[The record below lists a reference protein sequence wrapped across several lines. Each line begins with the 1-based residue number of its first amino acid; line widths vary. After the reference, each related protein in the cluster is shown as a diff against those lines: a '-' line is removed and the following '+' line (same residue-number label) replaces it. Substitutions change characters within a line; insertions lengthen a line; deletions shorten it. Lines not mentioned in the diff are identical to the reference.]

1 LRVVK
6 LAARAIADKGLTGCH
21 TVKSKKIATMEE
33 FALAVGLSR
42 PTVSKYFHDSA
53 SVRVKTR
60 TKIETALKQTG
71 FRPNIFAVNL
81 NRRRSKIIG
90 LIVPDPTD
98 PFYMTLA
105 RHIETAATEA
115 GYLALVLSSNGSP
128 EIEARA
134 IETIKSLNVAGAI
147 ISPLGEKSQRSK
159 LKSLGREIPLVYIDA
174 PLDDEG
180 PFVGTNNQQSMA
192 LITEYLCRSGDLP
205 TYFDTP
211 IVNRNARDR
220 REAYVATMQR
230 RNLEPRF
237 ANIPTYDKWDFE
249 QVSFELA
256 VGMLRDGSFPTRTIL
271 CSNDRVAFGV
281 LAAMYQAGLKVGHG
295 PKCDY
300 RVAGHDN
307 QRLSAFTCPPLTTVS
322 QDTDEM
328 GRIAL
333 ELLFSRIDQDQT
345 DNGSGQKNERILL
358 NAELV
363 LRKSA

>member
-1 LRVVK
+1 
-6 LAARAIADKGLTGCH
+6 
-21 TVKSKKIATMEE
+21 MEE

-42 PTVSKYFHDSA
+42 PTVSKFFHDPT
-53 SVRVKTR
+53 SVRPKTR
-60 TKIETALKQTG
+60 TKIEASLKQTG

-81 NRRRSKIIG
+81 NRRRTKIIG

-105 RHIETAATEA
+105 RRIETEATEA

-147 ISPLGEKSQRSK
+147 ISPLGEKSQRAK
-159 LKSLGREIPLVYIDA
+159 LKSLGKEMPLVYIDS
-174 PLDDEG
+174 PLDEEG
-180 PFVGTNNQQSMA
+180 PFVGTNNQQSIA
-192 LITEYLCRSGDLP
+192 LITEYLCRSGDTP

-211 IVNRNARDR
+211 VVNNNAHDRRNA
-220 REAYVATMQR
+220 YIKTMEKL
-230 RNLEPRF
+230 NFEPRF
-237 ANIPTYDKWDFE
+237 AYSPIYDKWDFE
-249 QVSFELA
+249 QVSFEEA
-256 VGMLRDGSFPTRTIL
+256 ARILRDGGFPTRTLL
-271 CSNDRVAFGV
+271 CANDRVAFGV
-281 LAAMYQAGLKVGHG
+281 LAAMYQAGLKVGYA
-295 PKCDY
+295 PDCDY

-333 ELLFSRIDQDQT
+333 ELLFSRIDHDQT
-345 DNGSGQKNERILL
+345 ESGENPDNERILL

>member
-1 LRVVK
+1 VDGWGQTEM
-6 LAARAIADKGLTGCH
+6 RA
-21 TVKSKKIATMEE
+21 KKIGTMEE

-42 PTVSKYFHDSA
+42 PTVSKFFHNPS
-53 SVRVKTR
+53 SVRAKTR
-60 TKIETALKQTG
+60 IKIEAALKQTG

-81 NRRRSKIIG
+81 NRRRTKIIG

-105 RHIETAATEA
+105 RQIETEATGA

-134 IETIKSLNVAGAI
+134 IETIKALNVAGAI
-147 ISPLGEKSQRSK
+147 IAPLGEKSQRAK
-159 LKSLGREIPLVYIDA
+159 LKSLGKEMPLVYIDA

-180 PFVGTNNQQSMA
+180 PFVGTNNYQSIP
-192 LITEYLCRSGDLP
+192 LITEYLCRSGDHP

-211 IVNRNARDR
+211 IVNSNAIDR
-220 REAYVATMQR
+220 RKAYIATMER
-230 RNLEPRF
+230 LNFEPRF
-237 ANIPTYDKWDFE
+237 ANVPVFGKWNFE
-249 QVSFELA
+249 HVSFDEA
-256 VGMLRDGSFPTRTIL
+256 SRILREGSFPTRTLL

-281 LAAMYQAGLKVGHG
+281 LAAMYQAGLKVGYA
-295 PKCDY
+295 PDCDY

-333 ELLFSRIDQDQT
+333 KLLFSRIDHDQT
-345 DNGSGQKNERILL
+345 DGGGRPNNERILL